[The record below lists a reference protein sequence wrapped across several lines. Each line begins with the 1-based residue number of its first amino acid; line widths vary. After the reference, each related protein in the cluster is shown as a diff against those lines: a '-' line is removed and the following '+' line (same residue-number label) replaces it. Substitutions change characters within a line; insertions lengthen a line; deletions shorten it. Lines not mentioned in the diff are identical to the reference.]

1 MATKAAHKRLTRE
14 YQNIQKNPPP
24 YIVAHPSE
32 TNILEWHYILTG
44 PPKTPYENGQYW
56 GTLIFPPEYP
66 FAPPAIRMHTPSGR
80 FQPSTR
86 LCLSISDFHPKSFNP
101 AWEVSTILIGLL
113 SFMTSEEMTTGSVS
127 ASDSERRLFAARSR
141 WWNSTGGGS
150 QTNIPAGVTATSKGI
165 NNIKAGDGGLKF
177 RTEWPELDQENWR
190 WIKDNRIDAAT
201 GHIIPDPNALTSNHC
216 SPETSALRRR
226 PAGSGPRLGAV
237 MEDSQRPAAVPVAAA
252 NTTSA
257 APPPAC
263 PMHKA
268 GASSAFEA
276 PVPSA
281 CPVKRSPNSPFF
293 VPPSESQ
300 PQQQSQEQAAPNTSG
315 KSRINP
321 LNYMFSFISQERAPS
336 QTVDLPVEREI
347 SSIPRAD
354 NTDEKWEYPSPQQ
367 MYNAMLRKGYTDT
380 PQDAVESMVAV
391 HNFLNEGAWAEIVEW
406 EQIFSKGLKSG
417 WEKCRKGNEKLAV
430 ELAKERWLCEQRSEE
445 EKLQPCLVRF
455 QGRPQELSPKAR
467 FMQTLGWLYPAKFG
481 TEPPFDRHD
490 WYISRQTPS
499 GPKEVRYVIDYYSG
513 PPEPTG
519 EPVFF
524 LDIRPAVDTPTA
536 AVERLMRWGGDVWY
550 RASGAQV
557 REKQ

>member
-1 MATKAAHKRLTRE
+1 MGWFWADT
-14 YQNIQKNPPP
+14 
-24 YIVAHPSE
+24 
-32 TNILEWHYILTG
+32 
-44 PPKTPYENGQYW
+44 
-56 GTLIFPPEYP
+56 
-66 FAPPAIRMHTPSGR
+66 
-80 FQPSTR
+80 
-86 LCLSISDFHPKSFNP
+86 
-101 AWEVSTILIGLL
+101 
-113 SFMTSEEMTTGSVS
+113 
-127 ASDSERRLFAARSR
+127 
-141 WWNSTGGGS
+141 
-150 QTNIPAGVTATSKGI
+150 
-165 NNIKAGDGGLKF
+165 
-177 RTEWPELDQENWR
+177 
-190 WIKDNRIDAAT
+190 
-201 GHIIPDPNALTSNHC
+201 
-216 SPETSALRRR
+216 
-226 PAGSGPRLGAV
+226 
-237 MEDSQRPAAVPVAAA
+237 QRPAAVPVDAAT
-252 NTTSA
+252 TTSP

-268 GASSAFEA
+268 GASSPFEA
-276 PVPSA
+276 PTPSA

-293 VPPSESQ
+293 VPPAENQ
-300 PQQQSQEQAAPNTSG
+300 PQQQEQPAQATSG

-354 NTDEKWEYPSPQQ
+354 NSHEKWEYPSPQQ

-406 EQIFSKGLKSG
+406 EQIFAKGLTSG
-417 WEKCRKGNEKLAV
+417 WEKCRKGNENLAM
-430 ELAKERWLCEQRSEE
+430 ELAKERWLSEHGSEE
-445 EKLQPCLVRF
+445 EQPQPSLVRF

-490 WYISRQTPS
+490 WYITRQTPS

-513 PPEPTG
+513 PPEPSG

-550 RASGAQV
+550 RASGAQA
-557 REKQ
+557 RENQ